1 MRRKRWRFFVAV
13 RRFFKNKLLPEVF
26 LRLQTK
32 VWCYTNKAWV
42 GRVLDIKSAQA
53 DLVRVAASS
62 LVRYFLRP
70 QTKVWCYTNKAWVGR
85 LLDIKSAQADLVRVA
100 ASSLVRYFFKKSNKL
115 LAMRKKFPPL
125 PLFIMALFIA
135 WGIISSPVFSQVQP
149 PNGQVLIEQ
158 GRKLYEA
165 GELSTAVTILQQA
178 VDAMLAK
185 KDKLGEAIALSN
197 LSLAFK
203 QLGQWEKAEMAIA
216 QSLQILT
223 TSQNTPN
230 SASVFAQTLE
240 IQGNLQLELG
250 KAELALDTWKQAE
263 NIYKKAGDELG
274 KTRSLINQ
282 SIAQQALGQYLQSR
296 TTLKEM
302 YHRLE
307 KQPDSLVKATALRS
321 LGDVVQLIGN
331 LEESL
336 EVLLESR
343 DIAEKLQSP
352 PEISAALL
360 SLGNIYT
367 ALGNRES
374 HHDTTTIEEYT
385 PLQYLSVFSQ
395 NQKSITF
402 YEKAAQYY
410 SESATISTSPLGQI
424 KAQLNHLS
432 MLLSLQKWS
441 QAQQLSSDIQLKLTK
456 IPPSRTAI
464 YAQIHLAE
472 SLVYLKQATSADI
485 PSWKEIAE
493 SLATAIQEA
502 RSIDDK
508 RSEAY
513 ALGALGGLYLK
524 TEDIPNAQKLTEQ
537 ALIQAQAI
545 KAKDIAYLWQ
555 WQLGQILKIKGDMSG
570 AIAFYTQA
578 VDTLKFLRNDLIA
591 LNPDV
596 QFTFRDNVEPV
607 YRQLVDLLLQ
617 PPEGMGRGG
626 GAISGAISGAGGEE
640 FCPMT
645 NAHCPMPHAQFSVSQ
660 DNLKQARNVIEA
672 LQLSE
677 LENFF
682 REACLQEKPKQ
693 IDDVVD
699 KIDSTAAVIYP
710 IILKDRIE
718 IILKLPN
725 QSQLSHYTTYKKA
738 TEVEITLD
746 KLGQYLK
753 EPDRINDVKKL
764 SQELYGWLIK
774 PLEVDLAKMNMNTLV
789 FVLDGSLR
797 NIPMSVLYDKKQKQ
811 YLIQKYAIALAPGLQ
826 LIDPKPLR
834 RRELNV
840 LIAGVSE
847 QREIEGRS
855 FAPLNNVVVEL
866 EKIHSAIPKSKELI
880 NRTFTKTN
888 VQNKIKEAP
897 FTVVH
902 IATHGEFSSNAEKT
916 FILTWERLLK
926 VKDFDNLLRLR
937 NTSDRAIELLVLSA
951 CQTASGDKR
960 ATLGLAGIAVRAG
973 ARSTLATLWSVEDQS
988 TAELMNQFYKHLADT
1003 RETKAEALR
1012 QAQLALLA
1020 KYQTPYFW
1028 APYVLVGNWL

>member
-1 MRRKRWRFFVAV
+1 M
-13 RRFFKNKLLPEVF
+13 
-26 LRLQTK
+26 
-32 VWCYTNKAWV
+32 
-42 GRVLDIKSAQA
+42 
-53 DLVRVAASS
+53 
-62 LVRYFLRP
+62 
-70 QTKVWCYTNKAWVGR
+70 
-85 LLDIKSAQADLVRVA
+85 
-100 ASSLVRYFFKKSNKL
+100 
-115 LAMRKKFPPL
+115 
-125 PLFIMALFIA
+125 
-135 WGIISSPVFSQVQP
+135 FSQVQP
-149 PNGQVLIEQ
+149 PNGKVLIEQ

-178 VDAMLAK
+178 ADALRTQ

-197 LSLAFK
+197 LSLVFK

-223 TSQNTPN
+223 TSQNNPN

-250 KAELALDTWKQAE
+250 KPELALDTWKQTE
-263 NIYKKAGDELG
+263 NIYKKAGDEVG

-296 TTLKEM
+296 TTLKEI

-321 LGDVVQLIGN
+321 LGDVVQLIGD
-331 LEESL
+331 LEVSL
-336 EVLLESR
+336 KVLLESR

-360 SLGNIYT
+360 SLGNIYA

-374 HHDTTTIEEYT
+374 HHDTTTIQEYT
-385 PLQYLSVFSQ
+385 PLQYLSTSVFS
-395 NQKSITF
+395 KDPKTIKF
-402 YEKAAQYY
+402 YQQAAEFYL
-410 SESATISTSPLGQI
+410 ESAKTSTSPLGQI
-424 KAQLNHLS
+424 QAQLNHLS

-441 QAQQLSSDIQLKLTK
+441 QAQQLSSEIQLKLTK
-456 IPPSRTAI
+456 ITPGKTAI
-464 YAQIHLAE
+464 YAQINLAQ

-485 PSWKEIAE
+485 PSWKEIAQN
-493 SLATAIQEA
+493 LATAIQQA
-502 RSIDDK
+502 RSIEDK

-524 TEDIPNAQKLTEQ
+524 TQDIPNAQKLTEQ

-545 KAKDIAYLWQ
+545 KAKDIVYLWQ
-555 WQLGQILKIKGDMSG
+555 WQLGQILKIKGDING

-617 PPEGMGRGG
+617 PKNGEWGIGNREWGKTIKQTHEGEVKTK
-626 GAISGAISGAGGEE
+626 GENTT
-640 FCPMT
+640 PYSPLPT
-645 NAHCPMPHAQFSVSQ
+645 PQFLVSQ

-682 REACLQEKPKQ
+682 REACLQAKPKQ

-699 KIDSTAAVIYP
+699 KIDPTAAVIYP

-718 IILKLPN
+718 IIIKIPN
-725 QSQLSHYTTYKKA
+725 QTQLSHYTTYIEAKV
-738 TEVEITLD
+738 VENTLD
-746 KLGQYLK
+746 KLGQYLR
-753 EPDRINDVKKL
+753 EPDRINDVQKL
-764 SQELYGWLIK
+764 SQKLYAWLIQ
-774 PLEVDLAKMNMNTLV
+774 PLEVDLAKIKIKTLV

-797 NIPMSVLYDKKQKQ
+797 NIPMGVLYDEKQKQ
-811 YLIQKYAIALAPGLQ
+811 FLIQKYAIALAPGLQ
-826 LIDPKPLR
+826 LIDPKPLQR
-834 RRELNV
+834 RQLNV

-866 EKIHSAIPKSKELI
+866 QKIHSTIPKSQELI
-880 NRTFTKTN
+880 NRTFTKIN
-888 VQNKIKEAP
+888 VQNRIKEAP

-1003 RETKAEALR
+1003 TETKAEALR